1 MRIDGTGTLK
11 RTPGL
16 LSVETT
22 VPLKEDSS
30 SGSAVL
36 AIGYILEFAYLK
48 EYFTPMLLYIEQN
61 CAVPEVTIV

>member
-16 LSVETT
+16 LSVEMA

-36 AIGYILEFAYLK
+36 AIKLYLGVRLFK
-48 EYFTPMLLYIEQN
+48 RIFHPY
-61 CAVPEVTIV
+61 AIVY

>member
-11 RTPGL
+11 RIPGL
-16 LSVETT
+16 LSVEMA

-36 AIGYILEFAYLK
+36 AIGHIMEFAYLK

-61 CAVPEVTIV
+61 WAVPEVTIV

>member
-16 LSVETT
+16 LSVEMA

-36 AIGYILEFAYLK
+36 AICLYLGVRLFNLCYCILNRIGLFEK
-48 EYFTPMLLYIEQN
+48 
-61 CAVPEVTIV
+61 

>member
-36 AIGYILEFAYLK
+36 AIRLYLGIRLFK
-48 EYFTPMLLYIEQN
+48 RIFHPY
-61 CAVPEVTIV
+61 AIVY